1 MPQISREEY
10 EKLSPYDA
18 WIHRMRFGEPAGGSP
33 VKLDHS
39 GNTFMKNTVPAL
51 AESAAGVFPGLARI
65 LSGST
70 AEAPSKVSSP
80 PSDYGAAFGPKVDD
94 AVEPA
99 GTARSAPR
107 VPAKPAVSPSQTLS
121 ELLGGRNID
130 SFRQIKP
137 APQPN
142 RLDAIRFQADPKLH
156 DATMKSERRQ
166 RGREQMRG
174 VLGLDADPTRTS
186 GFRPEKRDLQAETD
200 KMYEAIQSGPVP
212 DITTPEE
219 TMINTHMDTQRGI
232 IAGNNAAREGRRSY
246 IPDAASEEQN
256 TASRLRNK
264 LTGQVDEM
272 SNLGGGRGQMLMA
285 LADRDHVDLSSPEG
299 RRAAFGAAPKVGNV
313 APYAGGTTTDK
324 KTGEVTRTA
333 QRQRM
338 LNRKQA
344 VRDYDAKRRG
354 AAASGIDAASEGAP
368 LEDVLRGLPASA
380 QRGARRAYMAEQ
392 QRQKAVEAEKALIEA
407 GQQQGGAQTDP
418 RIGPLLAQLE
428 NPLTSPEERERA
440 SQMLNWI
447 IAGMGGG

>member
-10 EKLSPYDA
+10 EKLGPFDA
-18 WIHRMRFGEPAGGSP
+18 WIHRLQHGEPGLKSP
-33 VKLDHS
+33 LAPVNRMGLSVNVPEFKLNAPEFETD
-39 GNTFMKNTVPAL
+39 VPA
-51 AESAAGVFPGLARI
+51 PIKKLARQMK
-65 LSGST
+65 LK
-70 AEAPSKVSSP
+70 APTFELNLPGMS
-80 PSDYGAAFGPKVDD
+80 
-94 AVEPA
+94 EPA
-99 GTARSAPR
+99 VAAQSAG
-107 VPAKPAVSPSQTLS
+107 SSGPSQDVVDRIKANRTLTPS
-121 ELLGGRNID
+121 AEGPSQASDLLHRA
-130 SFRQIKP
+130 F
-137 APQPN
+137 
-142 RLDAIRFQADPKLH
+142 L
-156 DATMKSERRQ
+156 
-166 RGREQMRG
+166 
-174 VLGLDADPTRTS
+174 
-186 GFRPEKRDLQAETD
+186 
-200 KMYEAIQSGPVP
+200 SGPVP
-212 DITTPEE
+212 AITTPEE
-219 TMINTHMDTQRGI
+219 TMIDTHMDTQRGI
-232 IAGNNAAREGRRSY
+232 IAGNNAARESRRSY
-246 IPDAASEEQN
+246 IPDAASEKQN

-285 LADRDHVDLSSPEG
+285 LADRDRVDLSSPEG

-313 APYAGGTTTDK
+313 APYAGGTTK
-324 KTGEVTRTA
+324 GIRGETVRTP

-338 LNRKQA
+338 LDRKQA
-344 VRDYDAKRRG
+344 VNDYDAERRG
-354 AAASGIDAASEGAP
+354 AAASGIDAASEGWM